1 MKEVRNGTSR
11 LITKAK
17 ENYFSTMGR
26 KLSDPDQCIKAYWAI
41 LNRLIN
47 RKKTLNIPP
56 LLENG
61 IFVTNLQ
68 TKADIFNE
76 YFVQQCSTIVNSSA
90 LPNFQPTCNALLQ
103 SLDIDRGKVTKLIRA
118 LDTAKAHGCDDIS
131 ISMIKICDTSIVKPL
146 CLIFEKCL
154 ETGIYPS
161 MWKKANI
168 IPVHKK
174 ESRQSKQNYR
184 PISLLP
190 IFGKIFEKIIF
201 DVLYCHLCDQGLI
214 TQHQSGFRPGDSTIN
229 QLLSITEKIYSA
241 FEEIPSK
248 ETRAVFLD
256 LSKAFDRVWHEGYRL
271 CRGSTRLC
279 FRSIVYP
286 SSYK

>member
-1 MKEVRNGTSR
+1 MKEVRNETSR

-26 KLSDPDQCIKAYWAI
+26 TLSDPDQGIKAYWAI

-47 RKKTLNIPP
+47 KKKTLNIPP

-68 TKADIFNE
+68 TKADILGD
-76 YFVQQCSTIVNSSA
+76 YFVQQCSTIVNSST
-90 LPNFQPTCNALLQ
+90 LPNYQPTCNALLQ
-103 SLDIDRGKVTKLIRA
+103 SLDIDREKVTKLIRA

-131 ISMIKICDTSIVKPL
+131 ISMIKICDTSIVEPL

-201 DVLYCHLCDQGLI
+201 
-214 TQHQSGFRPGDSTIN
+214 
-229 QLLSITEKIYSA
+229 
-241 FEEIPSK
+241 
-248 ETRAVFLD
+248 
-256 LSKAFDRVWHEGYRL
+256 
-271 CRGSTRLC
+271 
-279 FRSIVYP
+279 IVIFVT
-286 SSYK
+286 KG

>member
-1 MKEVRNGTSR
+1 M
-11 LITKAK
+11 AH
-17 ENYFSTMGR
+17 
-26 KLSDPDQCIKAYWAI
+26 
-41 LNRLIN
+41 
-47 RKKTLNIPP
+47 P

-68 TKADIFNE
+68 TKADILNE
-76 YFVQQCSTIVNSSA
+76 YFVQQCSTIANSST
-90 LPNFQPTCNALLQ
+90 LPNFLPTCNALLQ
-103 SLDIDRGKVTKLIRA
+103 SLDIDREKVTKLIRA
-118 LDTAKAHGCDDIS
+118 LVTTKAHGCDDIS
-131 ISMIKICDTSIVKPL
+131 ISMNMVCDTSIVEPL
-146 CLIFEKCL
+146 CLIFGKCF

-168 IPVHKK
+168 IPTHEK

-201 DVLYCHLCDQGLI
+201 DVLCCHLCDHGLI
-214 TQHQSGFRPGDSTIN
+214 APHQSGFRPGYSTIN
-229 QLLSITEKIYSA
+229 QLLSITHKI

-256 LSKAFDRVWHEGYRL
+256 LSKAFDRVWHEGL
-271 CRGSTRLC
+271 L
-279 FRSIVYP
+279 
-286 SSYK
+286 YKVKCSCVSGDLLILIRNFLTDRQQRVVLNGKY